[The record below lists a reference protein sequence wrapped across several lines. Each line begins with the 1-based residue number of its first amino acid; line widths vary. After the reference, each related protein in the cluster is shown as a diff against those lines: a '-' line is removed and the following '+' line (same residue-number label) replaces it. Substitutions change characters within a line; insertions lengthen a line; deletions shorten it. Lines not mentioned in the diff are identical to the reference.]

1 VTRQSLQVG
10 RGTFSAHAEA
20 HEARP
25 ARMNRSCAA
34 VLGLEFLG
42 EEARMEFLKR
52 TTVALAAVATIG
64 VGTAQANLVLVGPV
78 TLGGTGL
85 GAVNTVLT
93 LSSFGSST
101 TEQGCVGT
109 ASGTDFIGSTASGAC
124 VSGTSTDVK
133 TGASQTQTRTL
144 SEAGVTS
151 GTNFAIL
158 FNAAEPGNASGI
170 SMESLSA
177 TFYGANGSTFTANYA
192 AAPTDFTSTQ
202 SGTGTT
208 GFEFTLNAAEAAS
221 LQSLITAN
229 GGASG
234 VRVGLSTGL
243 GATDAATGGNE
254 TFFVFNSATTPTLTP
269 EPSTT
274 ALLATGLVGLVGFVR
289 RRRA

>member
-1 VTRQSLQVG
+1 
-10 RGTFSAHAEA
+10 
-20 HEARP
+20 
-25 ARMNRSCAA
+25 
-34 VLGLEFLG
+34 
-42 EEARMEFLKR
+42 MEFLKR

-85 GAVNTVLT
+85 GSVNTVLT
-93 LSSFGSST
+93 LSSFASNT

-144 SEAGVTS
+144 SEAGITS
-151 GTNFAIL
+151 GTTFAIL

-177 TFYGANGSTFTANYA
+177 TFYGANGSTFTASYA
-192 AAPTDFTSTQ
+192 GAPHDFTSTQ
-202 SGTGTT
+202 SGTGNT
-208 GFEFTLNAAEAAS
+208 GFEFTLDAAQAAS
-221 LQSLITAN
+221 VQSLIAAN
-229 GGASG
+229 GTSG

-254 TFFVFNSATTPTLTP
+254 TFFIFNSATTPTLTP

-274 ALLATGLVGLVGFVR
+274 ALLATGLIGLVGFVR